1 MFNRIRVN
9 ALILLLFF
17 NTTFLSAISDQNL
30 SIDATSIDFEQL
42 LQTEYIP
49 ASHIANNVNKA
60 SSAVAVVTAQ
70 DIKDYGYR
78 TLGEILG
85 SMRGLQ
91 VFQNY
96 HYNFLGG
103 RGFSAPGEYAGRIAV
118 LIDGY
123 RADDALYGQT
133 YFGRDGLLDVAMIDR
148 VEYIP
153 GGGSAGYSSG
163 ALLGVINIITK
174 EGNDIDGGEFAV
186 GYGNHNSKTKRASF
200 GKKFDDGLEILLDAS
215 RYNGDGRSF
224 TYNID
229 GV

>member
-123 RADDALYGQT
+123 RADDGMFGQS
-133 YFGRDGLLDVAMIDR
+133 YLGPDGLLDVAMIEK

-163 ALLGVINIITK
+163 ALLGLSISSLKKVMILMVENSLLGMEIIIVRQK
-174 EGNDIDGGEFAV
+174 EQVLVKNLIMDLK
-186 GYGNHNSKTKRASF
+186 YC
-200 GKKFDDGLEILLDAS
+200 
-215 RYNGDGRSF
+215 
-224 TYNID
+224 
-229 GV
+229 